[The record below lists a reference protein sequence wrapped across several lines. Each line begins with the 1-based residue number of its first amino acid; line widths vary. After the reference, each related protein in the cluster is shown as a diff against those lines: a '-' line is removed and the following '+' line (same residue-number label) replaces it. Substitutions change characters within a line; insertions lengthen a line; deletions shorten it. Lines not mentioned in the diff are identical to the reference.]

1 MNLIGC
7 LDTPSSGSYRLDGVE
22 ISGLDDD
29 GLADIR
35 SRKIGFVYQ
44 TFNLL
49 SRTSALQNVE
59 LPMFYAGIANRREIA
74 VRSLESVGLGD
85 RMYHKPN
92 ELSGGQQQRVAIA
105 RALVNDPAILFGDE
119 PTGNLDTQT
128 GEEIMAI
135 FEKFHHEGKTVVI
148 VTHEQDIANHAERII
163 RFKDGE
169 LVDDAFMPP
178 QSWSGTPPRTARPQW
193 PREANSSL
201 VLRKVEDNALGN
213 NMRENGH
220 RAPSGSGQAIPSNRS
235 GIRRC
240 APAEQWVYAHRAAGG
255 DRDHRHPRR
264 HSLPGLCQG
273 QGPSQAIT
281 LAEQYPPTGDGGSGI
296 CER

>member
-1 MNLIGC
+1 MELIEVENLTKTYRLGTQDVHALRGVSLKIRRGEFVAIMGPSGSGKSTFMNLIGC

-169 LVDDAFMPP
+169 LVDDEPV
-178 QSWSGTPPRTARPQW
+178 RTR
-193 PREANSSL
+193 
-201 VLRKVEDNALGN
+201 
-213 NMRENGH
+213 
-220 RAPSGSGQAIPSNRS
+220 
-235 GIRRC
+235 
-240 APAEQWVYAHRAAGG
+240 VYAAAKLE
-255 DRDHRHPRR
+255 RHAA
-264 HSLPGLCQG
+264 SNGATAVA
-273 QGPSQAIT
+273 S
-281 LAEQYPPTGDGGSGI
+281 
-296 CER
+296 